1 MKYLSYYQ
9 KKEIDEGKVFDY
21 FTTTMRPSIAGWDY
35 FIDWNKVRRQAEK
48 LQDELNLLNGLI
60 GSSDLKNDFI
70 EKIKKYPSIA
80 LTFPVLLAIRDE
92 SIEVSELLD
101 GKLTTKSFHFH
112 KDAEDLIAEDYW
124 EFFESS
130 GLAALFTD
138 RKIKNMQ
145 DYVFGVEVG
154 LDTNGRKNRG
164 GDVMEKVVEQII
176 AKHCKK
182 HQLEYLKEANAAKIK
197 EKLGYDVPVDKS
209 SRRYDFV
216 INLGDEPLLIEANFY
231 GGGGSK
237 LKSTAGEYRNLFDV
251 LEGKFKFIWI
261 TDGAGWKKALRP
273 LRETFDHNDFVFN
286 LFLLEDGILEELD

>member
-9 KKEIDEGKVFDY
+9 KKGITEEGAFDY
-21 FTTTMRPSIAGWDY
+21 FTSTMRPSIAGWDY

-60 GSSDLKNDFI
+60 GSANLKDDFI
-70 EKIKKYPSIA
+70 AKIKKYPSIA

-92 SIEVSELLD
+92 TVEVSELLD
-101 GKLTTKSFHFH
+101 GKLTTKSFKFH
-112 KDAEDLIAEDYW
+112 KDAEESIAEDYW
-124 EFFESS
+124 DFFDRS
-130 GLAALFTD
+130 GLAALFKD
-138 RKIKNMQ
+138 RKIKNVS

-164 GDVMEKVVEQII
+164 GATMEKIVDEII
-176 AKHCKK
+176 AGYCKK
-182 HQLEYLKEANAAKIK
+182 YKLEYLKEANADKIK
-197 EKLGYDVPVDKS
+197 QKFGYDVPVDKS

-216 INLGDEPLLIEANFY
+216 IDLGTEPLLVEANFY

-251 LEGKFKFIWI
+251 LDGKFKFVWI
-261 TDGAGWKKALRP
+261 TDGAGWKKTLRP
-273 LRETFDHNDFVFN
+273 LRETFDHNEYVFN
-286 LFLLEDGILEELD
+286 LFLLEDGILEDVR